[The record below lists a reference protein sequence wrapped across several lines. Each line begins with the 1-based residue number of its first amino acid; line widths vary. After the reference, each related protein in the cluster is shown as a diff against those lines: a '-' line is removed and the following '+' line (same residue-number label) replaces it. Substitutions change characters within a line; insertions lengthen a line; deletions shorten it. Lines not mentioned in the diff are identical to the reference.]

1 MRGEQ
6 NGVQWLTFGGHASVQ
21 DGRTIGGKKPSFNYF
36 FVSIVVVVGTLIIV
50 PLHPL
55 PKKKKQQNTY
65 IEKLK
70 HSFSDWHLQV
80 KLMHFMDR

>member
-1 MRGEQ
+1 M
-6 NGVQWLTFGGHASVQ
+6 QWLTFGGHASVQ

-55 PKKKKQQNTY
+55 PKKKETTEY
-65 IEKLK
+65 IHREVETFILRLALT
-70 HSFSDWHLQV
+70 S
-80 KLMHFMDR
+80 